1 MSKENKN
8 LTPVSEDSKKAEK
21 EAKKAE
27 KQAKKAEKNKNKKG
41 GLKAFLKSRTA
52 RHGTVAAGIV
62 VVFVAILIV
71 INIICGLLVDRF
83 PNVKLDLT
91 ANNSFALQ
99 DDTVDYMSHL
109 TDDITINILSTKETF
124 ESGGTYYIQAE
135 NLLDKMV
142 SASNGKITLK
152 YIDLTSNPNF
162 ISKYPDVSWQS
173 ENANYV
179 ALVECGDN
187 YRALSLDDC
196 FDYEL
201 DSYGYSYQFTGTK
214 IEQAVVTAI
223 LNLTTEDKP
232 IVNVI
237 SGNQEQDYSSFVTL
251 LENNAFDVEE
261 ISLVSQDLNEDAKVA
276 LLFAPSVDLDE
287 GACDKISDW
296 LDNNGKYG
304 RTLVF
309 IPSADRVDTPNL
321 DALLDEWGMQ
331 VNGGYVFETNS
342 DYLISSS
349 TNYAFMVEY
358 ADYYKDNL
366 KNSNIPVVTSDTHNI
381 IINDE
386 NTAHALLTTSDGVG
400 VFPYDADEDW
410 NYEDALTGEPLN
422 VAAEGVKTNSDDES
436 SRLIVFGSYMMF
448 NSSIMSMNSYNNS
461 AYIMNVFNT
470 VAGKD
475 DSSITIESKSLE
487 SAELGVTDVTT
498 QNAVFVIF
506 IVVIPLGILV
516 VGLVMWLRRRNR

>member
-1 MSKENKN
+1 M
-8 LTPVSEDSKKAEK
+8 T
-21 EAKKAE
+21 
-27 KQAKKAEKNKNKKG
+27 
-41 GLKAFLKSRTA
+41 
-52 RHGTVAAGIV
+52 
-62 VVFVAILIV
+62 
-71 INIICGLLVDRF
+71 
-83 PNVKLDLT
+83 
-91 ANNSFALQ
+91 
-99 DDTVDYMSHL
+99 
-109 TDDITINILSTKETF
+109 
-124 ESGGTYYIQAE
+124 
-135 NLLDKMV
+135 
-142 SASNGKITLK
+142 NG
-152 YIDLTSNPNF
+152 
-162 ISKYPDVSWQS
+162 
-173 ENANYV
+173 
-179 ALVECGDN
+179 EC
-187 YRALSLDDC
+187 S
-196 FDYEL
+196 
-201 DSYGYSYQFTGTK
+201 
-214 IEQAVVTAI
+214 
-223 LNLTTEDKP
+223 
-232 IVNVI
+232 
-237 SGNQEQDYSSFVTL
+237 
-251 LENNAFDVEE
+251 
-261 ISLVSQDLNEDAKVA
+261 
-276 LLFAPSVDLDE
+276 
-287 GACDKISDW
+287 
-296 LDNNGKYG
+296 
-304 RTLVF
+304 
-309 IPSADRVDTPNL
+309 
-321 DALLDEWGMQ
+321 

-342 DYLISSS
+342 DYLISSR

-358 ADYYKDNL
+358 TDYYKDNL